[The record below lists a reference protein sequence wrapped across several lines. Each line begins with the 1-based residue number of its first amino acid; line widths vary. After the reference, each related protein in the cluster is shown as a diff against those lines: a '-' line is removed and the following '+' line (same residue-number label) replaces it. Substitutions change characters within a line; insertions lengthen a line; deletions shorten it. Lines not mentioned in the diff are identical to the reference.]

1 MGITFGDYLIDSG
14 YYDPKEASMPVD
26 ETIALYHQIA
36 NVTADPGD
44 GTVRPGI
51 EDVLSRGFHAMGWAN
66 PTLAAYELLYGV
78 ANQIL
83 EGREAGERA
92 WLEVKCPTIK

>member
-26 ETIALYHQIA
+26 QTIALYHQIA
-36 NVTADPGD
+36 AVTADPGD
-44 GTVRPGI
+44 GTFRPGI
-51 EDVLSRGFHAMGWAN
+51 EDVLARGFHAMGWAT

-78 ANQIL
+78 ASQIL
-83 EGREAGERA
+83 
-92 WLEVKCPTIK
+92 